1 MKLFEKQSSL
11 LSRSVKN
18 EALPNLQPGVASPYN
33 SCLDYQR
40 YASAIALNTNTA
52 PTTRVSQDGMS
63 ITFHAHTL
71 NIAQWRQG
79 LAKLADEIEDELTI
93 LCRGQEKH
101 LSIPDLIPDDWDN
114 KVRGYGWTTNEKFL
128 TDTNQ
133 LLRVM
138 LEDKTLELATI
149 ENNVLKFNP
158 VKVWEFLH
166 KCDSV
171 NEKLSL
177 LAFMTPGQTPRV
189 EEFLEAK
196 YANSTKPRTVFR
208 DERDIWIV
216 TRRVKTTNQIH
227 KESFLPMK
235 CPPRLTKF
243 LEKYLLLV
251 RPIESQLI
259 SIAKGGGEEGLSA
272 YHLYKEYLWTK
283 QGARMKAEKWY
294 DVIRSFLSGY
304 CKIDTGV
311 HDYRQL
317 AVEIGRVFIGS
328 EAVVDE
334 EREDVIAEQAG
345 HKAGMARVKYAAEV
359 GHLPAMSSDLLLRY
373 GRASE
378 LWWEV
383 TGFMPN
389 MPPMLPLRTRIAH
402 RKKQSE
408 HPSNRQALIRELT
421 ASLVHEIQGVDIGLR
436 ADILSAVNESLQ
448 AIEIEST

>member
-1 MKLFEKQSSL
+1 
-11 LSRSVKN
+11 
-18 EALPNLQPGVASPYN
+18 
-33 SCLDYQR
+33 
-40 YASAIALNTNTA
+40 
-52 PTTRVSQDGMS
+52 
-63 ITFHAHTL
+63 
-71 NIAQWRQG
+71 
-79 LAKLADEIEDELTI
+79 
-93 LCRGQEKH
+93 
-101 LSIPDLIPDDWDN
+101 
-114 KVRGYGWTTNEKFL
+114 
-128 TDTNQ
+128 
-133 LLRVM
+133 
-138 LEDKTLELATI
+138 
-149 ENNVLKFNP
+149 
-158 VKVWEFLH
+158 
-166 KCDSV
+166 
-171 NEKLSL
+171 
-177 LAFMTPGQTPRV
+177 MTPGQTPRV

-272 YHLYKEYLWTK
+272 YHLYKEYLWTR

-294 DVIRSFLSGY
+294 DVIKSFLSSY

-373 GRASE
+373 GRVSE

-408 HPSNRQALIRELT
+408 HNRQALIRELT